1 MAVHQTASREKAVPN
16 HQGTDAQDLA
26 EQGRNRMATP
36 RIQSVDR
43 AFSLLA
49 CIARRGGSESLPTIA
64 AQCGLS
70 VATTHRLLATMESLG
85 AVIHTAPG
93 KYRIGLGLVELG
105 RHSSLDG
112 LLAAAGE
119 ASLRRIT
126 QTIAPT
132 AHLGVLD
139 SEFMVTYLAK
149 STMRSHPLP
158 TRIGSKLEA
167 YCSGLGKVLLAALPQ
182 AHIDA
187 YLSEGPFIA
196 LTGQTIIETGALAVE
211 LVKVREQ
218 GFAIDDCELF
228 DDLRCVAVPIRDA
241 DGRTV
246 AALSASAPVARM
258 PYTAIAGVAAE
269 LNRHADE
276 IGGKLYP
283 PQPALIACN

>member
-1 MAVHQTASREKAVPN
+1 
-16 HQGTDAQDLA
+16 
-26 EQGRNRMATP
+26 MATP

-85 AVIHTAPG
+85 AVIHTSPG
-93 KYRIGLGLVELG
+93 KYRIGMGVVELG
-105 RHSSLDG
+105 RHASLDG

-126 QTIAPT
+126 QTITPT

-139 SEFMVTYLAK
+139 SEFMVTYLGK
-149 STMRSHPLP
+149 STMRGHPLP

-182 AHIDA
+182 TQIDA
-187 YLSEGPFIA
+187 FLAEGPFIA
-196 LTGQTIIETGALAVE
+196 LTERTIIETGPLANE
-211 LVKVREQ
+211 LLKVRAQ

-241 DGRTV
+241 NGHTV
-246 AALSASAPVARM
+246 AALSGSAPASRM
-258 PYTAIAGVAAE
+258 PHESVASVAAE
-269 LNRHADE
+269 LNRHACE
-276 IGGKLYP
+276 IGRKLYP
-283 PQPALIACN
+283 PQPALVA